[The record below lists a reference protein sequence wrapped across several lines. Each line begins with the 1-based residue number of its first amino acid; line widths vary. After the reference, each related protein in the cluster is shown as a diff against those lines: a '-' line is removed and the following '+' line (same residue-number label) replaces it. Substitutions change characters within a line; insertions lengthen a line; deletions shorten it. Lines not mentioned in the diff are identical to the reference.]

1 MEVEMNEE
9 VRVKTDLRTL
19 KSAWNLLKEMNIDGL
34 LTGGSVNLDVGQ
46 LITQLL
52 IEGKLNEFCR
62 IVTGSDADF
71 EGWEID
77 AVLEVVARFFQGI
90 TGALNRLTESR
101 VVKIGRTTE

>member
-1 MEVEMNEE
+1 MNEE
-9 VRVKTDLRTL
+9 VRVKTDIRTL
-19 KSAWNLLKEMNIDGL
+19 KSAWNLLKEMNLDGL
-34 LTGGSVNLDVGQ
+34 LTGGSVSLDVGWV
-46 LITQLL
+46 ITELL

-90 TGALNRLTESR
+90 TGALLKLTQNPAM
-101 VVKIGRTTE
+101 KIKATPVTE